1 MRASASRAATNH
13 PLHRVVCALGLT
25 VALGVLSSPLYAQAY
40 KSNPHYKSAI
50 SDGKLLAENQD
61 YDDAI
66 ASYQEANEIAGGKD
80 KTSLRAIVEL
90 QISEGAYDDA
100 IASAKRYEA
109 LASTTEEKTF
119 SQTSRGRAL
128 FLKAE
133 PQSGTQYDP
142 ALLHAADDAF
152 QAALALD
159 SKDSSALYLDGQVL
173 VHLGETE
180 AARAQFKACVA
191 SITPDDP
198 VYRRARRF
206 AEDPTLALQQL
217 APAFTVTTLDG
228 SRFSLD
234 QMNGKVILL
243 DFWATWCGPC
253 NEELPQI
260 KKIATDFAG
269 QPLVILSISW
279 DEDPAIWKAFVEKNG
294 MTWPQYRDVDRKLS
308 QLFEVQALPN
318 YFTIDSDGDISSE
331 LLGGGFDIEGRLWK
345 LVSQAKAHAKPAS
358 NAGGD

>member
-13 PLHRVVCALGLT
+13 LLHRAACALGLI
-25 VALGVLSSPLYAQAY
+25 VALCFLRSPLYAQAY

-109 LASTTEEKTF
+109 LASTTEEKAF
-119 SQTSRGRAL
+119 ALSSRGRSL

-180 AARAQFKACVA
+180 AARAQFKACVS

-198 VYRRARRF
+198 IYRRAQRF
-206 AEDPTLALQQL
+206 AQDPSLALQQL
-217 APAFTVTTLDG
+217 APAFAVTTLEG
-228 SRFSLD
+228 RRFSLD
-234 QMNGKVILL
+234 QMKGKVILL

-260 KKIATDFAG
+260 KKIARDFAG
-269 QPLVILSISW
+269 EPLVILSISW
-279 DEDPAIWKAFVEKNG
+279 DEDPAVWKAFVAKHG
-294 MTWPQYRDVDRKLS
+294 MTWPQYRDTDRRLS
-308 QLFEVQALPN
+308 QLFEVQALPG
-318 YFTIDSDGDISSE
+318 YFTIDGDGVIRSE
-331 LLGGGFDIEGRLWK
+331 LVGGGFDLEGRLRT
-345 LVSQAKAHAKPAS
+345 LVAQAKAHAPAS
-358 NAGGD
+358 NAGGA